1 MNIFFDFEVFFLF
14 GKIQEYFGH
23 LKYNIINLKT
33 FFDY

>member
-14 GKIQEYFGH
+14 RKIQKHPGH
-23 LKYNIINLKT
+23 LKYNIIDLKI